1 MLSLV
6 LVFANS
12 AQYTYVH
19 MYINTYPH
27 KLVGAPP
34 FDREPVV
41 VDKPEYAESGP
52 PFKSLSGW
60 ISSGRTD
67 NGPTLASS
75 SSIYLQTTFRA
86 NRSSVSTSKLLCVA
100 SSSQLMKAGT
110 LRTRNCASS
119 RLLTILWLPICTLP
133 APTRATTTTAA
144 AAGQG

>member
-1 MLSLV
+1 
-6 LVFANS
+6 
-12 AQYTYVH
+12 

-119 RLLTILWLPICTLP
+119 RLLTIL
-133 APTRATTTTAA
+133 
-144 AAGQG
+144 